1 MCPVAAL
8 RTGAGQRGRSRRL
21 RMQNVIKYPSPEQD
35 LAVPTRLGD
44 TGDAI
49 RAMVLA
55 ESRNVLGEVDLDC
68 ASTATVPLQ
77 PALRG

>member
-1 MCPVAAL
+1 
-8 RTGAGQRGRSRRL
+8 
-21 RMQNVIKYPSPEQD
+21 MQKVIKYPSPEQD

-55 ESRNVLGEVDLDC
+55 ESRNVLGEVDLEC
-68 ASTATVPLQ
+68 ASRDTATLQ
-77 PALRG
+77 PAVRGWPWRQTVQHT